1 VVAAASRINSVTMHD
16 ADFRGFASDNYAGVH
31 HEILAAIAAA
41 NGGHQVSYGGDV
53 YTEHLREVFRHHFG
67 PDARAYPVLTGTGA
81 NVIALQVT
89 CDRWASVICADSA
102 HIHVDECGAPEKV
115 AGLKLLTVPPT
126 DGKLTVA
133 AIRREARG
141 FDDEHRAQPQVV
153 SLTQATELGTVYTP
167 AEIRAITDFAHAHNL
182 LVHLDGA
189 RLANAAAY
197 LGLPL
202 RALTTDVGVDILSFG
217 GTKNGMLL
225 GEAVVILNPAL
236 DRGVDYLRKMSMQL
250 PSKMRF
256 ISAQFL
262 ALLEGDLWLR
272 NATHANAMATLL
284 HDQIRDLPGLE
295 ISYPVQANAVFVTL
309 PKTALAALH
318 DQFHFYDW
326 AGSHAPA
333 RWMTTFDTTPND
345 IENLAKAVETALALQ

>member
-1 VVAAASRINSVTMHD
+1 MQTHSVTMHD
-16 ADFRGFASDNYAGVH
+16 TNSRGFASDNYSGVH
-31 HEILAAIAAA
+31 HEVMAAITAA
-41 NGGHQVSYGGDV
+41 NGGHQTSYGGDV
-53 YTEHLREVFRHHFG
+53 YTERLREVFRHHFG
-67 PDARAYPVLTGTGA
+67 PDARVYPVLTGTGA
-81 NVIALQVT
+81 NVIALQAA
-89 CDRWASVICADSA
+89 CDRWASAICADSA

-115 AGLKLLTVPPT
+115 AGLKLLTVPAT
-126 DGKLTVA
+126 GGKLTVE

-167 AEIRAITDFAHAHNL
+167 TEIRAIVDFAHAHNL

-189 RLANAAAY
+189 RLTNAAAH

-202 RALTTDVGVDILSFG
+202 RALTTDAGVDILSFG

-236 DRGVDYLRKMSMQL
+236 DRGVDYLRKAAMQL
-250 PSKMRF
+250 SAKMRF

-262 ALLEGDLWLR
+262 ALLDGDLWLR

-284 HDQIRDLPGLE
+284 HDQIRDLPGLR
-295 ISYPVQANAVFVTL
+295 INYPVQANALFVTL
-309 PKTALAALH
+309 PEPALAALH

-326 AGSHAPA
+326 AGSHAQA
-333 RWMTTFDTTPND
+333 RWMTTFDTTTDD
-345 IENLAKAVETALALQ
+345 INRLTKAVEIALTS

>member
-1 VVAAASRINSVTMHD
+1 MHD
-16 ADFRGFASDNYAGVH
+16 ADFRGFGSDNFSGVH
-31 HEILAAIAAA
+31 HDILAAVAVA

-53 YTEHLREVFRHHFG
+53 YTERLREVFCHHFG

-81 NVIALQVT
+81 NVIALQAA
-89 CDRWASVICADSA
+89 CDRWASVICAESA

-115 AGLKLLTVPPT
+115 AGLKLLTVPAT
-126 DGKLTVA
+126 DGKLTVE

-141 FDDEHRAQPQVV
+141 FDDEHRAQPQVI
-153 SLTQATELGTVYTP
+153 SLAQATELGTVYTP
-167 AEIRAITDFAHAHNL
+167 AEIRAITDFAHAHDM

-189 RLANAAAY
+189 RLANAAAH

-202 RALTTDVGVDILSFG
+202 RALTTDAGIDILSFG

-236 DRGVDYLRKMSMQL
+236 DRGIDYLRKLSMQL
-250 PSKMRF
+250 ASKMRF
-256 ISAQFL
+256 ISVQFL

-284 HDQIRDLPGLE
+284 HDQIHELPGLKVNH
-295 ISYPVQANAVFVTL
+295 PVQANAVFVTL
-309 PKTALAALH
+309 PEPALTSLH

-326 AGSHAPA
+326 AGPHPQA
-333 RWMTTFDTTPND
+333 RWMTTFDTTPDD
-345 IENLAKAVETALALQ
+345 ISHLTKAVEIALTL